1 MKKTL
6 LSIAIAC
13 LMLASAAISEAQTTF
28 KTYKKEVSASHRD
41 GGMGMLNLKI
51 DIPQGQGL
59 RQTNI
64 TQGIKTI
71 IKGMEVTQ
79 ELKRPVTG
87 TLLAFANSLAVY
99 FPSGVRRGSIELGG
113 PTTFNLMVEHEYQN
127 SYAVFFHVTDG
138 VYVNGGPVE
147 SYQTVR
153 ASDGKVLKTEDITK
167 MSVDDLIRFIKKY
180 GTAEQKDFDSAFLMG
195 IFYLCP
201 DGDKCKVLYLQG
213 AHFWEALEV
222 SMTEIAPLLTE
233 EGKNCFAKENPA
245 ATTNN
250 ANVGR
255 GELGIFELRGPV
267 KSFVFKNQ
275 WVTNTRT
282 FDRNGKWLTHNGQTL
297 RQVYP
302 NGIHRD
308 AKGRITK
315 GIFDADGNCEQY
327 FYNEK
332 GLITK
337 RNYTFFDSLEEDT
350 YTYDTNGNLL
360 KMRVVESGVDASEPY
375 TDVYTIITTDKYGNW
390 TKRKTQ
396 KGEIETRVIT
406 YY

>member
-1 MKKTL
+1 MKKIL
-6 LSIAIAC
+6 LSFAITC
-13 LMLASAAISEAQTTF
+13 LMLANNTVSEAQTTF
-28 KTYKKEVSASHRD
+28 KTYKKEISASHRD
-41 GGMGMLNLKI
+41 GGKGMLNLRI
-51 DIPQGQGL
+51 DIPQGQGN
-59 RQTNI
+59 RQTKI

-71 IKGMEVTQ
+71 IKEMEVTE

-87 TLLAFANSLAVY
+87 TLQAFANSLAVY
-99 FPSGVRRGSIELGG
+99 FPSGVRKGIIELGG
-113 PTTFNLMVEHEYQN
+113 PTTFNLIIEHEYQN
-127 SYAVFFHVTDG
+127 TYAVFFHVTDG

-153 ASDGKVLKTEDITK
+153 ISDGKVLKTEDITK
-167 MSVDDLIRFIKKY
+167 MSINDLIKFIKKY
-180 GTAEQKDFDSAFLMG
+180 GSAEQKDFDPAFLMG
-195 IFYLCP
+195 IYYLCP
-201 DGDKCKVLYLQG
+201 DGDKCKILYLQG
-213 AHFWEALEV
+213 AHFWETLEV
-222 SMTEIAPLLTE
+222 PMTVISPLLTE
-233 EGKNCFAKENPA
+233 EGKKCFTKKE
-245 ATTNN
+245 ATTTTNS

-297 RQVYP
+297 RQVFP
-302 NGIHRD
+302 SGIRRD
-308 AKGRITK
+308 AQGRIIK
-315 GIFDADGNCEQY
+315 GIFDTDGNCEQY

>member
-1 MKKTL
+1 MKKTF

-13 LMLASAAISEAQTTF
+13 LMLASATMSEAQTTF
-28 KTYKKEVSASHRD
+28 KSYKKEVSATSRD
-41 GGMGMLNLKI
+41 GAPAGLTLKL
-51 DIPQGQGL
+51 DIPQGQGV
-59 RQTNI
+59 RQTKI

-71 IKGMEVTQ
+71 IQQSEVNQ
-79 ELKRPVTG
+79 ELKRPVNV
-87 TLLAFANSLAVY
+87 TLQAFVNSLAVY
-99 FPSGVRRGSIELGG
+99 FPTGIRRGTIDIGG
-113 PTTFNLMVEHEYQN
+113 PTSFDLIIEKEYQN
-127 SYAVFFHVTDG
+127 TYAVFFHVVDG
-138 VYVNGGPVE
+138 IYGNGGPSE
-147 SYQTVR
+147 SYQIVR
-153 ASDGKVLKTEDITK
+153 ASDGKVLKVEDITK
-167 MSVDDLIRFIKKY
+167 MSADDLIRFIKKY
-180 GTAEQKDFDSAFLMG
+180 GTAEQKDFDPAFLMG

-213 AHFWEALEV
+213 AHFWETLEV
-222 SMTEIAPLLTE
+222 PLTEITPLLTE
-233 EGKNCFAKENPA
+233 EGENCFAKEKPA

-255 GELGIFELRGPV
+255 GELGIFDLRGPV

-275 WVTNTRT
+275 WGSTTRT
-282 FDRNGKWLTHNGQTL
+282 FDRNGKWLTHDGKTL

-302 NGIHRD
+302 SGIRRD

-337 RNYTFFDSLEEDT
+337 RNYTYFDTLEEDT

-360 KMRVVESGVDASEPY
+360 KMKVVEGGMDASEPY
-375 TDVYTIITTDKYGNW
+375 TDVYTTITTDKYGNW

-396 KGEIETRVIT
+396 NGKIETRVIT